1 MKTKNLTKT
10 INKNLFKPTKA
21 EKHKLFKQFT
31 KIEKKA
37 KELNTLL
44 NQFVS
49 QPLALKVGLKGNLF
63 FDTYQKGDVTTV
75 EFKCKVSVKG
85 R

>member
-10 INKNLFKPTKA
+10 INKNLFEPTKA
-21 EKHKLFKQFT
+21 EKNKAFKQFT

>member
-10 INKNLFKPTKA
+10 INKNFFEPTKA
-21 EKHKLFKQFT
+21 EKNKLFKQFT

-75 EFKCKVSVKG
+75 EFKGKINLKG